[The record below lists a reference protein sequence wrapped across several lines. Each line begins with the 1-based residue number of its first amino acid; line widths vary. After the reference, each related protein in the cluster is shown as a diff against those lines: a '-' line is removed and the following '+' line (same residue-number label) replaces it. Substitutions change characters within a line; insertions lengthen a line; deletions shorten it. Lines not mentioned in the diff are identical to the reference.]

1 MTIRNIT
8 LLLLAVLFLVSSVSA
23 TYANANFTPIIQYP
37 EKVHVNQ
44 SYVIA
49 DQNAISWF
57 EWLFLVVLGFAL
69 FFTSLYASTRPEMSE
84 IDGLLSAMSCLP
96 MFISAFTATSI
107 DFVTS
112 YGMAATSNVTFPIY
126 VLLENHTIYH
136 FDLTGIVL
144 WVFSM
149 IATVNTIRIV
159 VNHRKFGKMFKEDR
173 PQ

>member
-1 MTIRNIT
+1 MTIRNLT
-8 LLLLAVLFLVSSVSA
+8 LFLLAILFLISSVSA
-23 TYANANFTPIIQYP
+23 TYSNANFTPIIQYP

-44 SYVIA
+44 SYAIA
-49 DQNAISWF
+49 DQNAISWA
-57 EWLFLVVLGFAL
+57 EWLFITLLGFVL
-69 FFTSLYASTRPEMSE
+69 FFASLYASTRPEMAE

-96 MFISAFTATSI
+96 MFIAAFTATSI

-112 YGMAATSNVTFPIY
+112 YGATTAGNITYPIY

-159 VNHRKFGKMFKEDR
+159 VNHRKFNTMFKEK
-173 PQ
+173 QE